1 MYKGYFVSLNQLNGF
16 VTVFD
21 NDIAKNYADREI
33 VATFENV
40 GGGNLEMAYRFIDS
54 LLEGVSAN

>member
-21 NDIAKNYADREI
+21 GDIAKNYADRKI

-40 GGGNLEMAYRFIDS
+40 DGGNLEIAYRLIDNIV
-54 LLEGVSAN
+54 EGVSVN